1 MICQVSPHLVRVS
14 YKFCPFQR
22 LLLLALSFIH
32 ESVRVPLEDFT
43 TESPLQ
49 SSLVYITVNAQY
61 GVGVINVEGKLI
73 EWKVTFAG

>member
-1 MICQVSPHLVRVS
+1 M
-14 YKFCPFQR
+14 
-22 LLLLALSFIH
+22 
-32 ESVRVPLEDFT
+32 
-43 TESPLQ
+43 Q